1 MSQSI
6 SFRQFLALSFF
17 LFSMFLGAGNII
29 FAPPLGQAAGTNTW
43 VAMSGFLI
51 TGVGLVLLAI
61 MALSISGGS
70 VEKLSGRVSPGF
82 AVFFSILLFMTLGPI
97 YVVPRTAAVVYEITV
112 TPFLSENI
120 VANYMQWALLVF
132 SVLFIWATIYLS
144 LEPKKFV
151 KRIGNILTPIF
162 LILLLVIVLV
172 AYFDP
177 IGDFRE
183 PSGPYIDFAFSKG
196 FTQGYYTMDVLA
208 AFVFGKIF
216 LDAAHYAGID
226 AKHMTGLFVRSGI
239 FAVVALALIQL
250 SLAGMGASSASVLGV
265 SNNGGEALTRIVD
278 LLMGRLGVVMLATV
292 IFLTGLT
299 TAIACLASVAEYFS
313 RIFPSL
319 TYRAWVILL
328 GLLSLVI
335 TNFGLTT
342 ILTFASPVLLFLYPI
357 AITLIVLVFTNKW
370 FGGRQAV
377 YVGAV
382 TGAAIMGVIDGL
394 NDIKLLPASLADTLR
409 QTLPLYDNGL
419 GWIVVALAGAVL
431 GLLASVLFKAGSQRY
446 VNQHIG

>member
-1 MSQSI
+1 MSQPI

-162 LILLLVIVLV
+162 LILLLVIVLS
-172 AYFDP
+172 P
-177 IGDFRE
+177 TST
-183 PSGPYIDFAFSKG
+183 PSAI
-196 FTQGYYTMDVLA
+196 
-208 AFVFGKIF
+208 
-216 LDAAHYAGID
+216 
-226 AKHMTGLFVRSGI
+226 
-239 FAVVALALIQL
+239 
-250 SLAGMGASSASVLGV
+250 SA
-265 SNNGGEALTRIVD
+265 N
-278 LLMGRLGVVMLATV
+278 
-292 IFLTGLT
+292 
-299 TAIACLASVAEYFS
+299 
-313 RIFPSL
+313 
-319 TYRAWVILL
+319 
-328 GLLSLVI
+328 
-335 TNFGLTT
+335 
-342 ILTFASPVLLFLYPI
+342 
-357 AITLIVLVFTNKW
+357 
-370 FGGRQAV
+370 
-377 YVGAV
+377 
-382 TGAAIMGVIDGL
+382 
-394 NDIKLLPASLADTLR
+394 LPARIS
-409 QTLPLYDNGL
+409 TLPS
-419 GWIVVALAGAVL
+419 AR
-431 GLLASVLFKAGSQRY
+431 ASRRATTPWMCWPPSCSARSSWTPR
-446 VNQHIG
+446 ITPASTPST